1 MVVLLSVSFFS
12 NAVETLDVLVV
23 YEKNTISGYTD
34 LNNSDKRLKHAGD
47 VIKKL
52 NATFINSKLGNYI
65 QFRLVKQADFQF
77 ANDIKPGVKENIR
90 QLRSRY
96 FTYFNTSMSTRK
108 PVGTLYI
115 LQKAYKADLVVAI
128 TYEGNNSSTIC
139 GSAIDMPKKSDIK
152 TTDSKLVQSGPYGLI
167 FISAAAKCF
176 NQDNLYAHEFGHTA
190 GLNHNYK
197 EILDEYCADNSIE
210 MLVDGAS
217 GYQNP
222 GNFSKFSTAMIAEKD
237 VGSTKK
243 ENRFSDMNA
252 SGCGMYFMS
261 TCGDTQHNAVATL
274 KKFASDYNKR
284 GNWYDL
290 NWFLTK
296 IKPIMGFI

>member
-1 MVVLLSVSFFS
+1 MVLLFSVSFFS

-34 LNNSDKRLKHAGD
+34 LNTTLKRLNYSGD
-47 VIKKL
+47 IIKKL
-52 NATFINSKLGNYI
+52 NATFTNSKLGNYI

-77 ANDIKPGVKENIR
+77 ANDIRPEVKENIR

-115 LQKAYKADLVVAI
+115 LQKAYKADLVIAI
-128 TYEGNNSSTIC
+128 TYEGNNTSTIC
-139 GSAIDMPKKSDIK
+139 GSAINLPKKSDIK

-167 FISAAAKCF
+167 FISATAKCF

-190 GLNHNYK
+190 GLYHSHQ
-197 EILDEYCADNSIE
+197 EILDEYCVDNSSE
-210 MLVDGAS
+210 MLVDGAA
-217 GYQNP
+217 GYRNKDIFTY
-222 GNFSKFSTAMIAEKD
+222 GLSTVMVPEKD
-237 VGSTKK
+237 IGSTKK

-290 NWFLTK
+290 NWFL
-296 IKPIMGFI
+296 I